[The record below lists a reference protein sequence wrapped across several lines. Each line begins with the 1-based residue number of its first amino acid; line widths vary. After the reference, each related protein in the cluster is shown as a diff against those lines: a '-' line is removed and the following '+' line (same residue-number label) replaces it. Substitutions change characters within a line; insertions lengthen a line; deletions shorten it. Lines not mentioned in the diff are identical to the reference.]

1 MSINN
6 IKCIPSYSVSPGDQ
20 IESFVLEDISNLNSG
35 MSTGGYGDFTSMS
48 TDLTVGET
56 YTATLTSCSGSGTH
70 AAAIWIDF
78 NDDGVFEPSE
88 KIGLADGITAN
99 SEVEIEL
106 EIPADADLR
115 SHTMRVVYEWSVTA

>member
-35 MSTGGYGDFTSMS
+35 KSTGGYGDFTSMS

-56 YTATLTSCSGSGTH
+56 YTAALTSGPGSGTH

-78 NDDGVFEPSE
+78 NDNGVFECFE
-88 KIGLADGITAN
+88 KIGLDDVIQPN
-99 SEVEIEL
+99 QEV
-106 EIPADADLR
+106 
-115 SHTMRVVYEWSVTA
+115 